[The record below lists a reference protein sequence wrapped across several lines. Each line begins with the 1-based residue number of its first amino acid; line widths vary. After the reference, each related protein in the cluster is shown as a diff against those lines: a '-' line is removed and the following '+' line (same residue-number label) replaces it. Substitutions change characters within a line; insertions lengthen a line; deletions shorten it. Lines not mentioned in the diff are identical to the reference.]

1 MAFIKH
7 IGRHGDRKVAVIFR
21 QVPNEDHMCLVI
33 YPDTLPT
40 PYHDGIMKVLES
52 PVGQAAENLADAL
65 FRSLLPD
72 GRAILETLHKEGMIK
87 KIQTNQVIMTPNAT
101 SHVKLDEL
109 NNILNEM
116 RQGEEAIKRLA
127 EVDANAGLVDP
138 TAARRAKAVAEA
150 VTTTTAALDDA
161 AIAVDLL
168 RQAERME
175 AEAQNL
181 LAESKRLKTEAAG
194 ISHGAAAPADKPRRG
209 RPSKVRENVA
219 G

>member
-1 MAFIKH
+1 MAFVKH
-7 IGRHGDRKVAVIFR
+7 IGRHGDRKVAVMFR
-21 QVPNEDHMCLVI
+21 QVPNENHMCLVI

-52 PVGQAAENLADAL
+52 DIGQAAENLADAL

-138 TAARRAKAVAEA
+138 TAARRAKAVAQA
-150 VTTTTAALDDA
+150 VNTTTAALDDA
-161 AIAVDLL
+161 AIAVDLI

-175 AEAQNL
+175 TEAQNL
-181 LAESKRLKTEAAG
+181 LAESKRLKSEAAG
-194 ISHGAAAPADKPRRG
+194 ISHGAAGADKPRRG